1 METIS
6 AIKQTESRL
15 LTISE
20 KITNLGA
27 KLEEIVFRAQRIAA
41 AKKKG
46 DKSTDTMFSYDLQG
60 FRRDLRSFSHDIGSL
75 PAALG
80 SIERNAS
87 FDETAIKFAA
97 SIMRVAER
105 LSKGLGALHDQALL
119 AHSHIRESD
128 SKVEAWFI
136 IQELEQMA
144 DKGKSLPSAANRIML
159 IISTPPA

>member
-27 KLEEIVFRAQRIAA
+27 KLEGIVFRAQRIAA

-46 DKSTDTMFSYDLQG
+46 DKSSDTMFSYDLQG
-60 FRRDLRSFSHDIGSL
+60 FRRDLRNFSHDIASL
-75 PAALG
+75 PSALG
-80 SIERNAS
+80 NIERTAA

-97 SIMRVAER
+97 SIMA
-105 LSKGLGALHDQALL
+105 QARCLL
-119 AHSHIRESD
+119 PFLVLPTPFFLPFD
-128 SKVEAWFI
+128 SRT
-136 IQELEQMA
+136 
-144 DKGKSLPSAANRIML
+144 LPTQRQ
-159 IISTPPA
+159 